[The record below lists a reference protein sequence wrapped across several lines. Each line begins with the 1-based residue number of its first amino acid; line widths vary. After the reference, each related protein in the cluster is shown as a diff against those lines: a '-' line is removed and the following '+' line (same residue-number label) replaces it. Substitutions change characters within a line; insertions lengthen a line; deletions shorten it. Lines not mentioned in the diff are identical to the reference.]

1 MTDVDPG
8 LEPGALSEPEAAPA
22 PEPEPEPEAEP
33 EAEPQ
38 AEADA
43 QAPAQDSCEAPADA
57 PSEAPSEAPPDA
69 ASEAPVEAAAPAL
82 PDSEAAAQPPAE
94 PDPEAETPSDAWE
107 APTEPFMS
115 LGATFRVM
123 DVDDVALEL
132 PAQFPAVTLVE
143 SEPPNRVLVF
153 PVGLTEGTAM
163 ASALRRMEGR
173 RPMTHELFMH
183 VLQRARID
191 VIAVR
196 LTGREEG
203 NLLAQLDLMTPS
215 GRERVNCRPSDGL
228 ILALRMPVSSP
239 ILVDE
244 RLLET
249 VGDVVPID
257 DGGGA

>member
-8 LEPGALSEPEAAPA
+8 LEPGALSAPAPAPA
-22 PEPEPEPEAEP
+22 PEPAPEP

-57 PSEAPSEAPPDA
+57 PSEA
-69 ASEAPVEAAAPAL
+69 ASEAPAEAAAPAL